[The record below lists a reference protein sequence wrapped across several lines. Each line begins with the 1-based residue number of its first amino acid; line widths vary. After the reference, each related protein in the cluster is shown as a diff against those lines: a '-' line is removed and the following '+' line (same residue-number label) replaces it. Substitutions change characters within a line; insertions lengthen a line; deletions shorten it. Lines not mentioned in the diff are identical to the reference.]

1 MLSISNERLK
11 HGLEVARLMKKSAE
25 DAGWTTQKCEEM
37 FILGFLHDIG
47 YEFAEQQCDHAS
59 VGGEML
65 KNQGYKYWREVSCH
79 GKLDVE
85 YISEELTMLNIAD
98 MSIDSTGKEVGVSA
112 RLSDIASRYGIDSKQ
127 YVEAEQ
133 LARKIGLLK

>member
-11 HGLEVARLMKKSAE
+11 HNLEVARLMKKSAE
-25 DAGWTTQKCEEM
+25 DAGWNKQKCEEM
-37 FILGFLHDIG
+37 FVLGFLHDIG

-65 KNQGYKYWREVSCH
+65 KNQGYKYWKEVSCH
-79 GKLDVE
+79 GKLDIE
-85 YISEELTMLNIAD
+85 YFSEELTMLNIAD

-127 YVEAEQ
+127 YIEAEQ

>member
-1 MLSISNERLK
+1 
-11 HGLEVARLMKKSAE
+11 MKKSAE
-25 DAGWTTQKCEEM
+25 DAGWNKQKCEEM
-37 FILGFLHDIG
+37 FVLGFLHDIG

-65 KNQGYKYWREVSCH
+65 KKQGYKYWKEVSCH

-98 MSIDSTGKEVGVSA
+98 MCIDSTGKEVGA
-112 RLSDIASRYGIDSKQ
+112 NERLSDIAARYGVDSKQ
-127 YVEAEQ
+127 YIEAEQ

>member
-1 MLSISNERLK
+1 
-11 HGLEVARLMKKSAE
+11 MKKSAE
-25 DAGWTTQKCEEM
+25 DAGWNKQKCEEM
-37 FILGFLHDIG
+37 FVLGFLHDIG

-65 KNQGYKYWREVSCH
+65 KNQGYKYWKEVSCH

-98 MSIDSTGKEVGVSA
+98 MSIDSTGKEVGASA

-127 YVEAEQ
+127 YIEAEQ

>member
-11 HGLEVARLMKKSAE
+11 HSLEVARLMKKFAE
-25 DAGWTTQKCEEM
+25 DAGWNRQKCEEM
-37 FILGFLHDIG
+37 FVLGFLHDIG
-47 YEFAEQQCDHAS
+47 YEFAEQQCDHAC

-65 KNQGYKYWREVSCH
+65 KNQGYKYWKEVSCH

-85 YISEELTMLNIAD
+85 YISEELTILNIAD
-98 MSIDSTGKEVGVSA
+98 MSIDSTGKEVGASA
-112 RLSDIASRYGIDSKQ
+112 RLSDIASRYGVDSKQ
-127 YVEAEQ
+127 YIEAEQ

>member
-11 HGLEVARLMKKSAE
+11 HSLEVARLMKKSAE
-25 DAGWTTQKCEEM
+25 DAGWNKQRCEEM
-37 FILGFLHDIG
+37 FVLGFLHDIG

-65 KNQGYKYWREVSCH
+65 KNQGYKYWKEVSCH

-98 MSIDSTGKEVGVSA
+98 MCIDSTGKEVGASE
-112 RLSDIASRYGIDSKQ
+112 RLSDIAARYGVDSKQ
-127 YVEAEQ
+127 YLEAEQ
-133 LARKIGLLK
+133 LARKIGLL

>member
-1 MLSISNERLK
+1 
-11 HGLEVARLMKKSAE
+11 MKKSAE
-25 DAGWTTQKCEEM
+25 DAGWNKQKCEEM
-37 FILGFLHDIG
+37 FVLGFLHDIG
-47 YEFAEQQCDHAS
+47 YEFAEQQCEHAS

-65 KNQGYKYWREVSCH
+65 KKQGYKYWKEVSCH

-98 MSIDSTGKEVGVSA
+98 MCIDSTGKEVGA
-112 RLSDIASRYGIDSKQ
+112 NERLSDIAARYGVDSKQ
-127 YVEAEQ
+127 YIEAEQ